1 MPPDIQYELLTSYKD
16 ALKAKKSQSFNEF
29 PEVIMIYHKKCK
41 KKKLSYH
48 FIKKQS
54 EDFSLFQMKNLLH
67 KGEISSQIN
76 NLKNSMKKQHTS
88 KFYLIFR

>member
-41 KKKLSYH
+41 KIVNLSFYTKAIRRFF
-48 FIKKQS
+48 FISNEKFTTQRRNFKSNKQS
-54 EDFSLFQMKNLLH
+54 
-67 KGEISSQIN
+67 
-76 NLKNSMKKQHTS
+76 KKFNEKTTY
-88 KFYLIFR
+88 K